1 MISLENVKNIMENKS
16 RILLDS
22 TLLTLINI
30 DEFYIAN
37 SLIDKNAKQMLKNI
51 TITSIIILVILF

>member
-1 MISLENVKNIMENKS
+1 MENKS